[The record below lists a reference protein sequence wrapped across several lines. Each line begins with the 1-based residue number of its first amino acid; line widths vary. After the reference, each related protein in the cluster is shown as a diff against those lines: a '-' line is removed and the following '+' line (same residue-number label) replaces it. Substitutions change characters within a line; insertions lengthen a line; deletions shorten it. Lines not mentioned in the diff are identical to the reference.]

1 MNWGKWIVV
10 SFVLFAAF
18 IAVIVTISMRQDVNL
33 VSTQYYHDDLVYQ
46 QQLQRKN
53 NTEALAEK
61 PVIAISDS
69 RLSVIFPDNHQVQ
82 QGTITLF
89 RPSSDKLDQNFTLS
103 PSSDSVRIF
112 ALQPLEPGA
121 YRVKMTWTAE
131 GKEFYIEKFIV
142 I

>member
-1 MNWGKWIVV
+1 
-10 SFVLFAAF
+10 
-18 IAVIVTISMRQDVNL
+18 VIEI
-33 VSTQYYHDDLVYQ
+33 
-46 QQLQRKN
+46 K
-53 NTEALAEK
+53 E
-61 PVIAISDS
+61 S
-69 RLSVIFPDNHQVQ
+69 RMSVIFPENQKVQ

-121 YRVKMTWTAE
+121 YRIKMTWTAE
-131 GKEFYIEKFIV
+131 GKEFYFEKYIV